1 MTSQKWDDNS
11 AELVLLSDSDLYISI
26 SELYEKANKLEDNFV
41 EVKSDNLQ
49 DFYNYSK
56 SITQTIL
63 EIISKLEKH
72 QSKIAKWCK

>member
-1 MTSQKWDDNS
+1 MRNNNS